1 MTYGEAWF
9 KAKEQNQTLD
19 IKFDGCVSFWNF
31 KHKSRMTRTEA
42 DVYYTNKINQ
52 EFERLG
58 YKVKSKRKELSVKD
72 FDSVECYY
80 GYFEALKIMSKLN
93 LTLKHR

>member
-9 KAKEQNQTLD
+9 KVKEQNQSLN
-19 IKFDGCVSFWNF
+19 IKFDDCVSFPFRNF
-31 KHKSRMTRTEA
+31 KHKSRMKRAEA

-58 YKVKSKRKELSVKD
+58 YKVKSKELSVKD

-80 GYFEALKIMSKLN
+80 GYFEALKIINKLN
-93 LTLKHR
+93 LTLK